1 MQIGLNLSKEYW
13 KEIPEPL
20 VQGEWES
27 IRFHENSLSRISQ
40 TPPVRAIYLLILDL
54 RSFSSNAPFSS
65 IKNVLYVGSSTDL
78 IKRFRDHIRGGRT
91 DNLRYKVRDHL
102 DKNLNFW
109 YKDVGKI
116 SQEQIFF
123 YEEAL
128 MRLFGKNLNSMRAM
142 SEENFVKNVALLK
155 GQILV

>member
-20 VQGEWES
+20 FKDGES

-40 TPPVRAIYLLILDL
+40 TPPVKAIYLLILDL

-78 IKRFRDHIRGGRT
+78 RKDLETIFAEGELIILGIKFEIT
-91 DNLRYKVRDHL
+91 
-102 DKNLNFW
+102 
-109 YKDVGKI
+109 
-116 SQEQIFF
+116 
-123 YEEAL
+123 
-128 MRLFGKNLNSMRAM
+128 
-142 SEENFVKNVALLK
+142 
-155 GQILV
+155 

>member
-27 IRFHENSLSRISQ
+27 IRFHENSITRISQ
-40 TPPVRAIYLLILDL
+40 FPPVRAIYLLIIDL
-54 RSFSSNAPFSS
+54 RSFSSSEPFST

-78 IKRFRDHIRGGRT
+78 RKRFRDHIRGGKT
-91 DNLRYKVRDHL
+91 DNLRYKVREHL

-123 YEEAL
+123 YEESL

-142 SEENFVKNVALLK
+142 SEENFVKNMEALK
-155 GQILV
+155 GQITG

>member
-78 IKRFRDHIRGGRT
+78 RKRFRDHIRGGRT